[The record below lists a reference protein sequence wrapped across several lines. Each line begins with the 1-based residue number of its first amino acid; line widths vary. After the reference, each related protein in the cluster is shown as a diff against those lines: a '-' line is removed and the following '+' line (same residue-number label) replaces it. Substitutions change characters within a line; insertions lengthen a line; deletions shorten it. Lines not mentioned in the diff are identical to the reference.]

1 MFTEKDYEAYLD
13 EISEIYKRTL
23 VIYTDILN
31 EIDSKA
37 VKSKLQVLARDN
49 MEAFR
54 FVRDESVKFR
64 TER

>member
-1 MFTEKDYEAYLD
+1 MFTEKDYAAYFD

-37 VKSKLQVLARDN
+37 VKSKLQVLAGDN

-54 FVRDESVKFR
+54 FVRDESGKIGS
-64 TER
+64 ER